1 MVIHI
6 VAWKYRAD
14 VPQDAREKHRAML
27 QALRNVVPGI
37 EDFAVGFD
45 FLRAHNSYD
54 IGLFARFQDRAVLDA
69 YTVHPEHV
77 KVVEYGRTIAETMS
91 KVDFEE

>member
-1 MVIHI
+1 MLIHI
-6 VAWKYRAD
+6 VTWKYRAD
-14 VPQDAREKHRAML
+14 VPQEAREKHRAML
-27 QALRNVVPGI
+27 QALHKVVPGI

-54 IGLFARFQDRAVLDA
+54 TGLFARFQDRSVLDA

-77 KVVEYGRTIAETMS
+77 EVVQYGRTISEAMS

>member
-1 MVIHI
+1 MLIHL
-6 VAWKYRAD
+6 VTWKYRAD
-14 VPQDAREKHRAML
+14 ASPEARDKHHAML
-27 QALRNVVPGI
+27 KSLRNVVPGI

-54 IGLFARFQDRAVLDA
+54 IGLFARFEDRSVLEA

-77 KVVEYGRTIAETMS
+77 KVVEYGRTIAETMA

>member
-1 MVIHI
+1 MLIHI
-6 VAWKYRAD
+6 VHWKYRTD
-14 VPQDAREKHRAML
+14 VPPEAREKHQAML
-27 QALRNVVPGI
+27 RALHDIVAGI

-54 IGLFARFQDRAVLDA
+54 IGLFARFRDRSVLDA

-77 KVVEYGRTIAETMS
+77 KVVEYGRTVAETMS

>member
-1 MVIHI
+1 MIIHI

-14 VPQDAREKHRAML
+14 VPPEARETHRAML
-27 QALRNVVPGI
+27 KALRNVVPGI
-37 EDFAVGFD
+37 EDFAVGSD

-54 IGLFARFQDRAVLDA
+54 TGLFARFLDRSVLDA

-77 KVVEYGRTIAETMS
+77 KAVEYGRTLAETMS
-91 KVDFEE
+91 KVDYEE

>member
-1 MVIHI
+1 MIIHI

-14 VPQDAREKHRAML
+14 VPDESREKHRAML
-27 QALRNVVPGI
+27 KALRDVVPGI
-37 EDFAVGFD
+37 EDFAVGSD

-54 IGLFARFQDRAVLDA
+54 TGLFARFQDRSVLDA
-69 YTVHPEHV
+69 YTFHPEHV
-77 KVVEYGRTIAETMS
+77 KVVEYGRSIAETMS

>member
-1 MVIHI
+1 MIIHI

-14 VPQDAREKHRAML
+14 TPQDAREKHRAML
-27 QALRNVVPGI
+27 KALRDVVPGI
-37 EDFAVGFD
+37 EDFAVGGD

-54 IGLFARFQDRAVLDA
+54 TGLFARFQDRSVLDA

-77 KVVEYGRTIAETMS
+77 KVVEYGRSVAETMS
-91 KVDFEE
+91 KVDFEA

>member
-14 VPQDAREKHRAML
+14 VPQAAREKHREML
-27 QALRNVVPGI
+27 KALREVVPGI
-37 EDFAVGFD
+37 EDFAVGAD

-54 IGLFARFQDRAVLDA
+54 TGLFARFQDRSVLDA

-77 KVVEYGRTIAETMS
+77 KVVEYGRTVAETMS
-91 KVDFEE
+91 KVDYEE

>member
-1 MVIHI
+1 MLIHI

-14 VPQDAREKHRAML
+14 VSPDARAKHSEML
-27 QALRNVVPGI
+27 KSLRNIVPGI

-54 IGLFARFQDRAVLDA
+54 LGLFARFQDRSVLDA
-69 YTVHPEHV
+69 YTVHAEHV
-77 KVVEYGRTIAETMS
+77 KVVEFGRTIAETMS

>member
-1 MVIHI
+1 MVTHI

-14 VPQDAREKHRAML
+14 VPQEARDKHLAML
-27 QALRNVVPGI
+27 QALHNVVPGI

-45 FLRAHNSYD
+45 FLRAHNSFD
-54 IGLFARFQDRAVLDA
+54 TGLFARFRDRSVLEA

>member
-1 MVIHI
+1 MIIHI

-14 VPQDAREKHRAML
+14 VPPEARETHRGML
-27 QALRNVVPGI
+27 KALRNVVPGI
-37 EDFAVGFD
+37 EDFAVGSD

-54 IGLFARFQDRAVLDA
+54 TGLFARFQDRSVLDA

-91 KVDFEE
+91 KVDYEE